1 MTGETVMKSRGRVL
15 LPPDVLDPMG
25 WPGGT
30 VLEIQETSDGVLLRS
45 LPSPRPT
52 REMPQVKAG

>member
-1 MTGETVMKSRGRVL
+1 MTGETIMKSRGRVL
-15 LPPDVLDPMG
+15 LPSDALVRMG

-30 VLEIQETSDGVLLRS
+30 VLEIQEMADGVLLRP

-52 REMPQVKAG
+52 REMPPVKAG